1 MIKGCSF
8 SKLKKIIKL
17 LGRRRDEE
25 LTLEEDYIE
34 KNRNTNNRLPS
45 LDAIKRILMNKNKT
59 WLDLYSISIDDY
71 LSFEEFKTKFSN
83 LYDRD
88 EYIKFQKRDTNLPL
102 YSDLEN
108 IYASSGY
115 NIDFWNNP
123 IGNDDEF

>member
-1 MIKGCSF
+1 
-8 SKLKKIIKL
+8 
-17 LGRRRDEE
+17 
-25 LTLEEDYIE
+25 
-34 KNRNTNNRLPS
+34 
-45 LDAIKRILMNKNKT
+45 MNKNKT
-59 WLDLYSISIDDY
+59 WLDLYSISIDEY
-71 LSFEEFKTKFSN
+71 LSYEEFKTKFSN